1 MFIGT
6 MTRSQVEV
14 ELIATKAGLK
24 ELSQVIKE
32 YREDVMAG
40 QSRDQ
45 FSLYV
50 ELRAK
55 QAALEA
61 ALKATHPNHESGSPV
76 PMLTNN
82 K

>member
-14 ELIATKAGLK
+14 ELIATKAALK
-24 ELSQVIKE
+24 ELSQGE
-32 YREDVMAG
+32 GQERE
-40 QSRDQ
+40 

-76 PMLTNN
+76 PRLTN
-82 K
+82 KK